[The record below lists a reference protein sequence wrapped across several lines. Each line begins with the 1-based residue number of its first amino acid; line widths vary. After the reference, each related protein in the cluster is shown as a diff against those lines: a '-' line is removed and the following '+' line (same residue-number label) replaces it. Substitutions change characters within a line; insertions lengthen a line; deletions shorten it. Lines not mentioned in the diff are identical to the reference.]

1 VIKKSRINVIL
12 PENVSKE
19 IRQRMLKDNYSLRE
33 KSRWISEAIEDFLK
47 LNDYRTFVEMANLVA
62 DLTHTETI
70 HITSDIVE
78 LLENAVLQVRKEY
91 PVLEGVKSL
100 IVRASIIRRLVLA
113 HPSSPVTGLSLNS
126 LIINE
131 SIKFK

>member
-100 IVRASIIRRLVLA
+100 IVRASIIRRLVLLST
-113 HPSSPVTGLSLNS
+113 PKQSSDR
-126 LIINE
+126 
-131 SIKFK
+131 IKS

>member
-19 IRQRMLKDNYSLRE
+19 IRHRMLKDNYSLRE

-78 LLENAVLQVRKEY
+78 KLENAVLQVRKEY

-100 IVRASIIRRLVLA
+100 IVRASVIRRLVL
-113 HPSSPVTGLSLNS
+113 LSTPKQSGDRTKL
-126 LIINE
+126 
-131 SIKFK
+131 

>member
-1 VIKKSRINVIL
+1 MIKKSRINVIL

-33 KSRWISEAIEDFLK
+33 KSRWISEAIEDFFK
-47 LNDYRTFVEMANLVA
+47 LNDYHTFVEMANLVA

-78 LLENAVLQVRKEY
+78 KLENAVLQVRKEY

-100 IVRASIIRRLVLA
+100 IVRASVIRRLVLLST
-113 HPSSPVTGLSLNS
+113 PKQSSDRTSA
-126 LIINE
+126 
-131 SIKFK
+131 

>member
-1 VIKKSRINVIL
+1 MIKKSRINVIL

-47 LNDYRTFVEMANLVA
+47 LNDYHNFVEMANLVA

-70 HITSDIVE
+70 HITSDLVDK
-78 LLENAVLQVRKEY
+78 LENAVLQVRKEH
-91 PVLEGVKSL
+91 PILEGVKSL
-100 IVRASIIRRLVLA
+100 IVRASVIRRLVL
-113 HPSSPVTGLSLNS
+113 LSTPKQS
-126 LIINE
+126 GDQTAA
-131 SIKFK
+131 

>member
-12 PENVSKE
+12 PENMSKE

-47 LNDYRTFVEMANLVA
+47 LNDYHNFVEMANLVA
-62 DLTHTETI
+62 DLTHAETI
-70 HITSDIVE
+70 YITSDIVDK
-78 LLENAVLQVRKEY
+78 LEDAVLQVRKEH

-100 IVRASIIRRLVLA
+100 IVRASVIRRLVL
-113 HPSSPVTGLSLNS
+113 LSTPKQS
-126 LIINE
+126 GDRTAA
-131 SIKFK
+131 

>member
-12 PENVSKE
+12 PENMSKE

-47 LNDYRTFVEMANLVA
+47 LNDYHSFVEMANLVA

-70 HITSDIVE
+70 HITSDIVDK
-78 LLENAVLQVRKEY
+78 LEDAVLQVRIEH

-100 IVRASIIRRLVLA
+100 IVRASVIRRLVLLSTPK
-113 HPSSPVTGLSLNS
+113 PSGDRTE
-126 LIINE
+126 I
-131 SIKFK
+131 

>member
-1 VIKKSRINVIL
+1 MIKKSRINVIL

-47 LNDYRTFVEMANLVA
+47 LNDYHNFVEMANLVA

-78 LLENAVLQVRKEY
+78 KLENAVLQVRKEY

-100 IVRASIIRRLVLA
+100 IVRASVIRRLVLLST
-113 HPSSPVTGLSLNS
+113 PKQSSDRTSA
-126 LIINE
+126 
-131 SIKFK
+131 

>member
-12 PENVSKE
+12 PENMSKE

-33 KSRWISEAIEDFLK
+33 KSRWISEAIEEFLK
-47 LNDYRTFVEMANLVA
+47 LHDYHNFVEMANLVA
-62 DLTHTETI
+62 DLTHAETI

-78 LLENAVLQVRKEY
+78 QLENAVLQVRKEH

-100 IVRASIIRRLVLA
+100 IVRASVIRRLVLLST
-113 HPSSPVTGLSLNS
+113 PKQSSDRTAA
-126 LIINE
+126 
-131 SIKFK
+131 